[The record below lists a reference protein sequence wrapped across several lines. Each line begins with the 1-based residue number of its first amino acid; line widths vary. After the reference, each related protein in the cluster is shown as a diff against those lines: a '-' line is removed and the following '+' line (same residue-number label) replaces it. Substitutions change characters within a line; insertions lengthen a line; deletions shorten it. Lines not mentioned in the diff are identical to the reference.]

1 MRFGRLMRSAALLA
15 VAPVAVAGLAAS
27 PANAHGTLGDPISRV
42 AACYAEGP
50 ENPRSEMCVRLVE
63 ENGTQPLYDW
73 HEVNIANADGQHRE
87 IIPDGRL
94 CSAGRDKYSALD
106 NPGDWASTA
115 VTSLPSGGDHTFEYT
130 AAVPHAGY
138 IEYYV
143 TTDDWDPSTPLT
155 WDELEPEPFAVDD
168 QPVAENGSY
177 TMTARLPQKSGQHLI
192 YTIWQR
198 TDSPE
203 AFYTC
208 SDVTFGG
215 SSAEVTRAAADTEP
229 FTADEAAYEDL
240 DHLGADLVDPDRVG
254 RAGGPGRGAG
264 HDDHEVIAMVLG
276 AILGFAGRPEEP
288 NVANIHETL
297 QNALECIGRDPRKDR
312 IRLILNI
319 PPNACVRMRPLALQQ
334 VLMNLILNA
343 QAALR
348 PRGGMICITVEEL
361 AEGLTKL
368 VVADNGPGIAKEL
381 ATKVFEPFVT
391 GKTIAKPRNANE
403 KPTGTG
409 LGLAICRRIIEAH
422 GGKVRVESEMGRGT
436 TFLLTLPQA
445 RGEAGRE

>member
-27 PANAHGTLGDPISRV
+27 PANAHGTLGNPISRI

-50 ENPRSEMCVRLVE
+50 ENPRSPMCVRLVE

-73 HEVNIANADGQHRE
+73 HEVNIANADGRHRE
-87 IIPDGRL
+87 IIPDGQL

-115 VTSLPSGGDHTFEYT
+115 VTALPSGGDHTFEYT

-143 TTDDWDPSTPLT
+143 TTDDWDSSTPLS

-168 QPVAENGSY
+168 QPVAENGTY
-177 TMTARLPQKSGQHLI
+177 TMTAELPAKSGEHLI

-215 SSAEVTRAAADTEP
+215 ASAAVAQAADDTEP
-229 FTADEAAYEDL
+229 FTVDEAAYEDL
-240 DHLGADLVDPDRVG
+240 DHDHSEDSAAEGAGAAAEEATETAAEAAEATETAEADEAAAPHSG
-254 RAGGPGRGAG
+254 HAAGG
-264 HDDHEVIAMVLG
+264 
-276 AILGFAGRPEEP
+276 
-288 NVANIHETL
+288 
-297 QNALECIGRDPRKDR
+297 
-312 IRLILNI
+312 
-319 PPNACVRMRPLALQQ
+319 
-334 VLMNLILNA
+334 
-343 QAALR
+343 
-348 PRGGMICITVEEL
+348 EEL
-361 AEGLTKL
+361 A
-368 VVADNGPGIAKEL
+368 
-381 ATKVFEPFVT
+381 
-391 GKTIAKPRNANE
+391 R
-403 KPTGTG
+403 TGTALTALFG
-409 LGLAICRRIIEAH
+409 AAITLMAAGAAALHLARRNRA
-422 GGKVRVESEMGRGT
+422 T
-436 TFLLTLPQA
+436 A
-445 RGEAGRE
+445 

>member
-1 MRFGRLMRSAALLA
+1 MRFGRLTRSAAVLA

-27 PANAHGTLGDPISRV
+27 PANAHGTLGNPISRI

-50 ENPRSEMCVRLVE
+50 EAPQSEMCVRLVE

-87 IIPDGRL
+87 IIPDGQL

-155 WDELEPEPFAVDD
+155 WAELESEPFAVDD
-168 QPVAENGSY
+168 QPVAENGNY
-177 TMTARLPQKSGQHLI
+177 TMTAELPTKSGEHLI

-215 SSAEVTRAAADTEP
+215 EGGAAAQETESAESFSADPAAFEDLEHEHADEHVDEDTTTETEASGTTETEPAETTEAAA
-229 FTADEAAYEDL
+229 TAAPHED
-240 DHLGADLVDPDRVG
+240 HS
-254 RAGGPGRGAG
+254 AGG
-264 HDDHEVIAMVLG
+264 
-276 AILGFAGRPEEP
+276 
-288 NVANIHETL
+288 
-297 QNALECIGRDPRKDR
+297 
-312 IRLILNI
+312 
-319 PPNACVRMRPLALQQ
+319 
-334 VLMNLILNA
+334 
-343 QAALR
+343 
-348 PRGGMICITVEEL
+348 EEL
-361 AEGLTKL
+361 A
-368 VVADNGPGIAKEL
+368 
-381 ATKVFEPFVT
+381 
-391 GKTIAKPRNANE
+391 R
-403 KPTGTG
+403 TGTAITG
-409 LGLAICRRIIEAH
+409 LFATALALMVAGAAALHLARRRRST
-422 GGKVRVESEMGRGT
+422 V
-436 TFLLTLPQA
+436 
-445 RGEAGRE
+445 

>member
-1 MRFGRLMRSAALLA
+1 MRFGRLMRSAAVLA

-27 PANAHGTLGDPISRV
+27 PANAHGTLGNPISRI

-50 ENPRSEMCVRLVE
+50 ENPQSEMCVRLVE

-73 HEVNIANADGQHRE
+73 HEVNIANADGRHRE
-87 IIPDGRL
+87 IIPDGQL

-155 WDELEPEPFAVDD
+155 WSELESEPFAVDD
-168 QPVAENGSY
+168 QPVAENGTY
-177 TMTARLPQKSGQHLI
+177 TMTAELPAKSGEHLI

-215 SSAEVTRAAADTEP
+215 SSAEVTQAAAGTEP
-229 FTADEAAYEDL
+229 FTVDETAYEDL
-240 DHLGADLVDPDRVG
+240 DHDHTETTTEAHTEEGTEAAAEETATGEETTGTETGTEADEAAAPHSDHA
-254 RAGGPGRGAG
+254 AGG
-264 HDDHEVIAMVLG
+264 
-276 AILGFAGRPEEP
+276 
-288 NVANIHETL
+288 
-297 QNALECIGRDPRKDR
+297 
-312 IRLILNI
+312 
-319 PPNACVRMRPLALQQ
+319 
-334 VLMNLILNA
+334 
-343 QAALR
+343 
-348 PRGGMICITVEEL
+348 EEL
-361 AEGLTKL
+361 A
-368 VVADNGPGIAKEL
+368 
-381 ATKVFEPFVT
+381 
-391 GKTIAKPRNANE
+391 R
-403 KPTGTG
+403 TGTAITALFG
-409 LGLAICRRIIEAH
+409 TAIALMAAGAAALHLARKRRA
-422 GGKVRVESEMGRGT
+422 T
-436 TFLLTLPQA
+436 A
-445 RGEAGRE
+445 